1 MEYIQDMESIKDKAS
16 SRTQRRALQMR
27 AAILDAG
34 RDLLAR
40 EGVDGLSCELVAA
53 AADVSIQTVYNR
65 VGRKDDLL
73 MALAERALEEN
84 HRYLDEA
91 YARGGPARD
100 RMAAIGEGY
109 FRFAFEQPDAFLFLA
124 QPPAR
129 VATARVIELFRLQ
142 HAKLAD
148 TIQAGQS
155 EGVIDP
161 NLDPASCA
169 TALWAMWNG
178 LLISALRGE
187 RHGIDQTQMGQA
199 LAAAATILE
208 RGLSTSPESSA
219 AYDVAGLYATTVKG
233 EKPR

>member
-1 MEYIQDMESIKDKAS
+1 MEMIQDMESIQNTTP
-16 SRTQRRALQMR
+16 SRTQRRAEKMR
-27 AAILDAG
+27 TAILDAAQE
-34 RDLLAR
+34 LIAR

-84 HRYLDEA
+84 HRYLDDA
-91 YARGGPARD
+91 YARRGPVRE

-129 VATARVIELFRLQ
+129 VATARVVELFRLQ
-142 HAKLAD
+142 HAKLVDA
-148 TIQAGQS
+148 IRAGQS

-161 NLDPASCA
+161 NLDAAACA

-178 LLISALRGE
+178 LLISALRSE
-187 RHGIDQTQMGQA
+187 RHGLDQTQMAQTLTTAGV
-199 LAAAATILE
+199 ILE
-208 RGLSTSPESSA
+208 RGLSASGETSTA
-219 AYDVAGLYATTVKG
+219 LDVADLYIATLKG
-233 EKPR
+233 MRSG